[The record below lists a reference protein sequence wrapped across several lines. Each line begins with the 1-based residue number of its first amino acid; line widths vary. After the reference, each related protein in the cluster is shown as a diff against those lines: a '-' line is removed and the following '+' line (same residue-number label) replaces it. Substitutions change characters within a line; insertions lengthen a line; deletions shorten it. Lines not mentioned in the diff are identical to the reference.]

1 MRKTGLVAAS
11 LFLLAAGGIGS
22 ARAERL
28 LTEEK
33 AIKEMLPGAESV
45 EKVARAVTAE
55 ELAAIKAQLGG
66 FLNADSKAAP
76 DPKEFVFHF
85 GLKGGKRAGAA
96 LFDTQPGKWGVVG
109 FAMGLDAATG
119 KITGMAVTTL
129 SEKRGRP
136 VALKSFLKQFFG
148 KDKTDKFETGKD
160 VNAIAGATVST
171 KAAAFAARKAV
182 IVYDTLFLKK

>member
-1 MRKTGLVAAS
+1 MKKLQLLFVFAAV
-11 LFLLAAGGIGS
+11 LAAAVAP

-28 LTEEK
+28 LTDEK
-33 AIKEMLPGAESV
+33 AIAEMLPGAESV
-45 EKVARAVTAE
+45 EKVSRAVTPD
-55 ELAAIKAQLGG
+55 ELAAIKARLGG
-66 FLNADSKAAP
+66 TLNADSKASA

-85 GLKGGKRAGAA
+85 GVKGGKRFGVAVLDA
-96 LFDTQPGKWGVVG
+96 QPGKWGVVG

-119 KITGMAVTTL
+119 KVTGMAVTTL

-148 KDKTDKFETGKD
+148 KGKADKFEVGKD
-160 VNAIAGATVST
+160 INAIAGATVST

-182 IVYDTLFLKK
+182 VVYDVLFLGK

>member
-1 MRKTGLVAAS
+1 MRKVLIAVAV
-11 LFLLAAGGIGS
+11 LTLAGGLS
-22 ARAERL
+22 PARAERL
-28 LTEEK
+28 LTDEK
-33 AIKEMLPGAESV
+33 AVTEMLPGAESV
-45 EKVARAVTAE
+45 EKVARPVTAE

-76 DPKEFVFHF
+76 DPKEFVVHF

-96 LFDTQPGKWGVVG
+96 MLDTQPGKWGVVG
-109 FAMGLDAATG
+109 FAVGLDASTG
-119 KITGMAVTTL
+119 KIVNMAVTTL

-148 KDKTDKFETGKD
+148 KSRTDKFETGKD

-182 IVYDTLFLKK
+182 VVYSVLFPRN

>member
-1 MRKTGLVAAS
+1 MRKLIIAAVVLTVAGAFS
-11 LFLLAAGGIGS
+11 P

-33 AIKEMLPGAESV
+33 AITEMLPGAESV
-45 EKVARAVTAE
+45 EKVARPVTAV

-66 FLNADSKAAP
+66 FLNSDSKAAP

-96 LFDTQPGKWGVVG
+96 LLDTQPGKWGVVG
-109 FAMGLDAATG
+109 FAIGLDAASG
-119 KITGMAVTTL
+119 KIANMAVTTL

-136 VALKSFLKQFFG
+136 VALKSFLRQFFG
-148 KDKTDKFETGKD
+148 KSRADKFETGKD

-182 IVYDTLFLKK
+182 VVYSVLFPRN

>member
-1 MRKTGLVAAS
+1 MRKNAMIVAAAALLVA
-11 LFLLAAGGIGS
+11 GVYGP

-28 LTEEK
+28 LTDEK
-33 AIKEMLPGAESV
+33 AVSQMLEGAESV
-45 EKVARAVTAE
+45 EKVARPVTAE
-55 ELAAIKAQLGG
+55 ELAAIKTALGG
-66 FLNADSKAAP
+66 FLNADSKPAA

-85 GLKGGKRAGAA
+85 GLKGGKRAGVAM
-96 LFDTQPGKWGVVG
+96 LDTQPGKWGVVG
-109 FAMGLDAATG
+109 FALGLDAVTG
-119 KITGMAVTTL
+119 KVTGMAVTTL

-136 VALKSFLKQFFG
+136 VALKSFLKQFTG
-148 KDKTDKFETGKD
+148 KGKADKFETGKD

>member
-1 MRKTGLVAAS
+1 MNRNIVLV
-11 LFLLAAGGIGS
+11 LAAALAVCAVP

-28 LTEEK
+28 LADDK
-33 AIKEMLPGAESV
+33 AIGEMLPGAESV
-45 EKVARAVTAE
+45 EKVSRAVTAE
-55 ELAAIKAQLGG
+55 ELAAIKAALGG
-66 FLNADSKAAP
+66 TLNADSKASA

-85 GLKGGKRAGAA
+85 GLKGGKRAGVAV
-96 LFDTQPGKWGVVG
+96 LDTQPGKWGVVG

-119 KITGMAVTTL
+119 KLTGMAVTTL

-148 KDKTDKFETGKD
+148 KGKADKFEVGKD

-171 KAAAFAARKAV
+171 KAAAFAAKKAV
-182 IVYDTLFLKK
+182 VAYDVLFLKK